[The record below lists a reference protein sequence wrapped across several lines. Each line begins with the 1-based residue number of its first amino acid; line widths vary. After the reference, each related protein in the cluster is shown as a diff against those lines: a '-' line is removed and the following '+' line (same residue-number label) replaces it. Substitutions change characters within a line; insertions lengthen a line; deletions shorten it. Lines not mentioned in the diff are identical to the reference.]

1 MKKLLLLGL
10 TIILLLTL
18 TACSGYNGIM
28 REHLN
33 NEANYH
39 DIEATFCSYKEAGD
53 RIYLY
58 VSVENKSA
66 FDSSEANSE
75 EIRLELVGDNCN
87 VLSEAFAKEVEGMK
101 TAEDLQAA
109 LKQHGIEMTIDEIVE
124 LGGQLAHQMGMG
136 KDGELSEDDLE
147 NVSGGGLFGLV
158 VSGVTFFIV
167 SIYMGTQGCKI

>member
-1 MKKLLLLGL
+1 MKKMLFILFATVMLLSM
-10 TIILLLTL
+10 
-18 TACSGYNGIM
+18 TACNGYNGIM
-28 REHLN
+28 REHLG

-87 VLSEAFAKEVEGMK
+87 VLSEALAKEEICEGNRITVK
-101 TAEDLQAA
+101 CSTW
-109 LKQHGIEMTIDEIVE
+109 
-124 LGGQLAHQMGMG
+124 
-136 KDGELSEDDLE
+136 
-147 NVSGGGLFGLV
+147 
-158 VSGVTFFIV
+158 
-167 SIYMGTQGCKI
+167 IYMDSTFYYVAEIKNQDKIFLSFDDGLKNITKHVNDNKALF